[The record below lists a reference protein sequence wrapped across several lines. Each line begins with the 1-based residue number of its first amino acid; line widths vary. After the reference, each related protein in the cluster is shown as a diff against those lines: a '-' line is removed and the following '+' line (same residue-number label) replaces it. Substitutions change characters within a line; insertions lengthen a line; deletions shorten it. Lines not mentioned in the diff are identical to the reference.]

1 MAAGA
6 FVFDSWAMMAF
17 FEDAPAADQVAKL
30 IIEAH
35 RHNLPLL
42 MSVVNA
48 GELWYIVARGY
59 SEDDADRIIGELAN
73 LRVEVVIADW
83 ALTKQAAQYKAKG
96 RIAYA
101 DCFAAALARL
111 RKAELVTGDRE
122 LRRLENEVKFRWV

>member
-1 MAAGA
+1 
-6 FVFDSWAMMAF
+6 
-17 FEDAPAADQVAKL
+17 VAEL

-59 SEDDADRIIGELAN
+59 SEDDADRIIGELAS
-73 LRVEVVIADW
+73 LRVEVIIADW
-83 ALTKQAAQYKAKG
+83 ALTRQAAQYKAKG

-111 RKAELVTGDRE
+111 RKAELATGDRE
-122 LRRLENEVKFRWV
+122 LRRLENEVTIRWV

>member
-122 LRRLENEVKFRWV
+122 LRRLENEVTIRWV

>member
-17 FEDAPAADQVAKL
+17 FENEPAADQVAKL

-48 GELWYIVARGY
+48 GELWYSVARGY
-59 SEDDADRIIGELAN
+59 SEDDADRIIGELAS

-122 LRRLENEVKFRWV
+122 LRRLENEVTIRWV

>member
-1 MAAGA
+1 MAARA
-6 FVFDSWAMMAF
+6 IVFDSWAMMAF
-17 FEDAPAADQVAKL
+17 FENEPAADQVAKL

-48 GELWYIVARGY
+48 GELWYSVARGY
-59 SEDDADRIIGELAN
+59 SEDDADRIVGELAN
-73 LRVEVVIADW
+73 LRIEVTIADW
-83 ALTKQAAQYKAKG
+83 AVTRQAAQYKAKG

-111 RKAELVTGDRE
+111 RKAELVTGDQE
-122 LRRLENEVKFRWV
+122 LRRLEKEVAIRWV